1 MEAVTEHQHAT
12 PTKDGRRALAV
23 TLLGVLFL
31 GLAAVLWMLA
41 DASPFPDRPYE
52 LPWWAIAL
60 IRAGLGLLPAAAV
73 IRSEAVT
80 TTLNDFALILGLAL
94 SDPIDLIIGLGVGQL
109 LVNVHRPRLWGKSAF
124 NAATSVL
131 EATVALALVAVLR
144 VDAAAVE
151 PRNLLAIVVAAIAA
165 NATSYLA
172 VLAVIRAVSGRVPV
186 TTARLAGQLGAGTAL
201 LTATGGITLVA
212 ALWLEPW
219 VAAAAC
225 TFVILLALLVRFVGA
240 ATQRSH
246 RLSLLDD
253 AVSDLHHAPTE
264 DEVRSTLLQRARD
277 LVNARGV
284 ALVVDGFDDDPLR
297 APEFGLG
304 RAATTLD
311 VPVEAYDAV
320 RMAAEEVGRTASTSL
335 RRRGEGRPHDTI
347 AVPVRDGDGAPA
359 VLVVLDNR
367 SDADR
372 FDLGD
377 VHVLTDLARH
387 AGSALAQHRLVERL
401 REEADTN
408 DRLAH
413 SDSLTGLPNRRG
425 LRNLMRDKGDA
436 AMLATVDLDRMG
448 ALSAAFGETVSST
461 VLLELSARLRDVAG
475 RGGVVARIGD
485 RGFAVT
491 TPGRFEP
498 AVFGRLLHDTLL
510 RPVRVGDL
518 RVDPEVAVGVVV
530 IDATDE
536 PSEVLRRG
544 AVAAAI
550 AGESA
555 SSQRICVYE
564 PEHDDQHMRRLR
576 LTSDLR
582 DAIARNELELHYQP
596 KADLRTGKIVGVEA
610 LSRWT
615 HHTLGPV
622 SPLEFVGLAE
632 QAGLIGDLTRWC
644 LATATGDAAR
654 LSVPIPVAVNL
665 SANDLMDPELPTVVH
680 GALQAAGLSPELLRV
695 EVTESVMVEDFERS
709 RAVLGDIVGLGVNV
723 SIDDF
728 GAGYASFAHLRRLI
742 ADELKLDRS
751 LVMTLDDDGEAIVRA
766 VVTLAGEMGLH
777 TVAEGVEDRRTW
789 DQLAGL
795 GVDAAQGWFLGRP
808 MPVDGLHHW
817 LGAYTAPSGDGA
829 SLVR

>member
-1 MEAVTEHQHAT
+1 MEAATEHQHAT
-12 PTKDGRRALAV
+12 PAKDGRRALAV
-23 TLLGVLFL
+23 TLLGTLFL
-31 GLAAVLWMLA
+31 GLAVMLWTFT
-41 DASPFPDRPYE
+41 DATPFPDRPYKI
-52 LPWWAIAL
+52 PWWAIAL

-80 TTLNDFALILGLAL
+80 TTLNDFALIIGLAL
-94 SDPIDLIIGLGVGQL
+94 SDPLDLVVGLGVGQL
-109 LVNVHRPRLWGKSAF
+109 LVNVHRPRLWGKAAF
-124 NAATSVL
+124 NATTAVL

-151 PRNLLAIVVAAIAA
+151 PQNLLAIVVAAIAA

-186 TTARLAGQLGAGTAL
+186 TAARLAGQLGAGTAL

-219 VAAAAC
+219 VGAAAC
-225 TFVILLALLVRFVGA
+225 TFVVLLALLVRFVGA

-246 RLSLLDD
+246 RLALLDD
-253 AVSDLHHAPTE
+253 AVSDLHHATTE
-264 DEVRSTLLQRARD
+264 DDVRSTLMERARD
-277 LVNARGV
+277 LANARGV
-284 ALVVDGFDDDPLR
+284 ALVGDGFDDPLGAR
-297 APEFGLG
+297 QFGLG
-304 RAATTLD
+304 PAATTLD

-320 RMAAEEVGRTASTSL
+320 RMAAEEVGRTASTFL
-335 RRRGEGRPHDTI
+335 RRRGEGHPHDTI
-347 AVPVRDGDGAPA
+347 AVPVPDGDGAPA
-359 VLVVLDNR
+359 VLVVVDNQ
-367 SDADR
+367 SDVDR

-377 VHVLTDLARH
+377 AHVLTDLARH
-387 AGSALAQHRLVERL
+387 AASALAQHRLVERL

-425 LRNLMRDKGDA
+425 LRNLMRDNGDA
-436 AMLATVDLDRMG
+436 AMLATVDLARMG

-475 RGGVVARIGD
+475 QGGVVARVGD

-491 TPGRFEP
+491 TPDLFDP

-550 AGESA
+550 ARGSA
-555 SSQRICVYE
+555 GSERICVYE

-582 DAIARNELELHYQP
+582 DAIARGELELHYQP
-596 KADLRTGKIVGVEA
+596 KADLRTGRIVGVEA

-615 HHTLGPV
+615 HHTLGPI

-644 LATATGDAAR
+644 LATAAGDAAR

-665 SANDLMDPELPTVVH
+665 SANDLMNPDLPTTVEH
-680 GALQAAGLSPELLRV
+680 ALEAATLAPELLRV
-695 EVTESVMVEDFERS
+695 EVTESVMVEDFDRS
-709 RAVLGDIVGLGVNV
+709 RAVLGDIVGLGVSV

-751 LVMTLDDDGEAIVRA
+751 LVMTLDHDGDAIVRA
-766 VVTLAGEMGLH
+766 VVTLAREMGLH

-808 MPVDGLHHW
+808 MPVEGLHDW